1 MCDLVTM
8 LPSCKPV
15 CLFALQGAVTKVP
28 NPRDLFQALYHHFLC
43 QADAG
48 LQMPALQPDARG
60 GEQPQQLGELTSSW
74 ECVLCH

>member
-1 MCDLVTM
+1 M
-8 LPSCKPV
+8 
-15 CLFALQGAVTKVP
+15 TKVP

-60 GEQPQQLGELTSSW
+60 GDQPKQLGELTTFW
-74 ECVLCH
+74 GCVP